1 MDWYGPDKATFGDRL
16 VAAREKSNL
25 SQQDLAKRL
34 GVKSSTIKSWEN
46 DNSEPRANRLS
57 MLAGLLN
64 VSITWLIS
72 AEGSGVE
79 APKKM
84 DEMPDDLHEVLKE
97 LTALR
102 LNLLK
107 NVDRINNIEKKL
119 RASGK
124 LNQPMGELEII
135 RKRLYMRS
143 MRRGTKEM
151 DLILKNFAQL
161 KLHSMSEPEL
171 ENFENLQESLKIF
184 QDEYFF
190 YF

>member
-16 VAAREKSNL
+16 VAAREKANL

-34 GVKSSTIKSWEN
+34 GVKNSTIKSWEN

-79 APKKM
+79 APEKS
-84 DEMPDDLHEVLKE
+84 DEMSNDLLDALKE

-102 LNLLK
+102 VNLLK
-107 NVDRINNIEKKL
+107 NIDRINNIEKKL
-119 RASGK
+119 RKSGK
-124 LNQPMGELEII
+124 LN
-135 RKRLYMRS
+135 
-143 MRRGTKEM
+143 
-151 DLILKNFAQL
+151 
-161 KLHSMSEPEL
+161 
-171 ENFENLQESLKIF
+171 
-184 QDEYFF
+184 
-190 YF
+190 

>member
-16 VAAREKSNL
+16 VAAREKANL

-34 GVKSSTIKSWEN
+34 GVKNSTIKSWEN

-79 APKKM
+79 APEKS
-84 DEMPDDLHEVLKE
+84 DEMSNDLLDAIKE

-102 LNLLK
+102 VNLLK
-107 NVDRINNIEKKL
+107 NIDRINNIEKKL

-124 LNQPMGELEII
+124 LN
-135 RKRLYMRS
+135 
-143 MRRGTKEM
+143 
-151 DLILKNFAQL
+151 
-161 KLHSMSEPEL
+161 
-171 ENFENLQESLKIF
+171 
-184 QDEYFF
+184 
-190 YF
+190 

>member
-16 VAAREKSNL
+16 VAAREKANL

-34 GVKSSTIKSWEN
+34 GVKNSTIKSWEN

-79 APKKM
+79 APEKS
-84 DEMPDDLHEVLKE
+84 DEMSNDLLDALKE

-102 LNLLK
+102 VNLLK
-107 NVDRINNIEKKL
+107 NIDKINNIEKKL

-124 LNQPMGELEII
+124 LN
-135 RKRLYMRS
+135 
-143 MRRGTKEM
+143 
-151 DLILKNFAQL
+151 
-161 KLHSMSEPEL
+161 
-171 ENFENLQESLKIF
+171 
-184 QDEYFF
+184 
-190 YF
+190 

>member
-16 VAAREKSNL
+16 VAAREKANL

-34 GVKSSTIKSWEN
+34 GVKNSTIKSWED

-79 APKKM
+79 APEKS
-84 DEMPDDLHEVLKE
+84 DEMSNDLLDAIKE

-102 LNLLK
+102 VNLLK
-107 NVDRINNIEKKL
+107 NIDRINNIEKKL
-119 RASGK
+119 RTSGK
-124 LNQPMGELEII
+124 LN
-135 RKRLYMRS
+135 
-143 MRRGTKEM
+143 
-151 DLILKNFAQL
+151 
-161 KLHSMSEPEL
+161 
-171 ENFENLQESLKIF
+171 
-184 QDEYFF
+184 
-190 YF
+190 

>member
-16 VAAREKSNL
+16 VAARENANL

-34 GVKSSTIKSWEN
+34 GVKNSTIKSWEN

-79 APKKM
+79 APEKS
-84 DEMPDDLHEVLKE
+84 DEMSNDLLDTLKE

-102 LNLLK
+102 VNLLK
-107 NVDRINNIEKKL
+107 NIDRINNIEKKL

-124 LNQPMGELEII
+124 LN
-135 RKRLYMRS
+135 
-143 MRRGTKEM
+143 
-151 DLILKNFAQL
+151 
-161 KLHSMSEPEL
+161 
-171 ENFENLQESLKIF
+171 
-184 QDEYFF
+184 
-190 YF
+190 

>member
-1 MDWYGPDKATFGDRL
+1 MDWFGPDKATFGDRL

-34 GVKSSTIKSWEN
+34 GVKNSTIKSWEN

-72 AEGSGVE
+72 AEGSGIE
-79 APKKM
+79 DPIRSH
-84 DEMPDDLHEVLKE
+84 ELPDDLQDSLKE

-102 LNLLK
+102 ISLID
-107 NVDRINNIEKKL
+107 VADRIRILEKKL

-124 LNQPMGELEII
+124 LN
-135 RKRLYMRS
+135 
-143 MRRGTKEM
+143 
-151 DLILKNFAQL
+151 
-161 KLHSMSEPEL
+161 
-171 ENFENLQESLKIF
+171 
-184 QDEYFF
+184 
-190 YF
+190 

>member
-25 SQQDLAKRL
+25 SQQDLEKRL
-34 GVKSSTIKSWEN
+34 GVKSSTIKSWEH

-79 APKKM
+79 APKKI
-84 DEMPDDLHEVLKE
+84 DEMPDDLHEPLKE

-124 LNQPMGELEII
+124 LN
-135 RKRLYMRS
+135 
-143 MRRGTKEM
+143 
-151 DLILKNFAQL
+151 
-161 KLHSMSEPEL
+161 
-171 ENFENLQESLKIF
+171 
-184 QDEYFF
+184 
-190 YF
+190 

>member
-16 VAAREKSNL
+16 VAAREKANL

-34 GVKSSTIKSWEN
+34 GVKNSTIKSWEN

-79 APKKM
+79 APEKS
-84 DEMPDDLHEVLKE
+84 DEMSNDLLDALTE

-102 LNLLK
+102 VNLLN

-119 RASGK
+119 KVSGK
-124 LNQPMGELEII
+124 LN
-135 RKRLYMRS
+135 
-143 MRRGTKEM
+143 
-151 DLILKNFAQL
+151 
-161 KLHSMSEPEL
+161 
-171 ENFENLQESLKIF
+171 
-184 QDEYFF
+184 
-190 YF
+190 

>member
-16 VAAREKSNL
+16 VAAREKANL

-34 GVKSSTIKSWEN
+34 GVKNSTIKSWEN

-79 APKKM
+79 APEKS
-84 DEMPDDLHEVLKE
+84 DEMSNDLLDALKE

-102 LNLLK
+102 VNLLK
-107 NVDRINNIEKKL
+107 NIDRINNIEKKL

-124 LNQPMGELEII
+124 LN
-135 RKRLYMRS
+135 
-143 MRRGTKEM
+143 
-151 DLILKNFAQL
+151 
-161 KLHSMSEPEL
+161 
-171 ENFENLQESLKIF
+171 
-184 QDEYFF
+184 
-190 YF
+190 

>member
-16 VAAREKSNL
+16 VAAREKANL

-34 GVKSSTIKSWEN
+34 GVKNSTIKSWEN

-79 APKKM
+79 APEKS
-84 DEMPDDLHEVLKE
+84 DEMSNDLLDALKE

-102 LNLLK
+102 VNLLK
-107 NVDRINNIEKKL
+107 NIDRINNIEKKL
-119 RASGK
+119 RVSGK
-124 LNQPMGELEII
+124 LN
-135 RKRLYMRS
+135 
-143 MRRGTKEM
+143 
-151 DLILKNFAQL
+151 
-161 KLHSMSEPEL
+161 
-171 ENFENLQESLKIF
+171 
-184 QDEYFF
+184 
-190 YF
+190 

>member
-16 VAAREKSNL
+16 VAAREKANL

-34 GVKSSTIKSWEN
+34 GVKNSTIKSWEN

-79 APKKM
+79 APEKSDGM
-84 DEMPDDLHEVLKE
+84 SNDLLDALKE

-102 LNLLK
+102 VNLLK
-107 NVDRINNIEKKL
+107 NIDRINNIEKKL

-124 LNQPMGELEII
+124 LN
-135 RKRLYMRS
+135 
-143 MRRGTKEM
+143 
-151 DLILKNFAQL
+151 
-161 KLHSMSEPEL
+161 
-171 ENFENLQESLKIF
+171 
-184 QDEYFF
+184 
-190 YF
+190 

>member
-34 GVKSSTIKSWEN
+34 GVKSSTIKSWEH

-72 AEGSGVE
+72 AEGSGVD

-84 DEMPDDLHEVLKE
+84 DETPDDLHEPLKE

-107 NVDRINNIEKKL
+107 NIDRINNIEKKL

-124 LNQPMGELEII
+124 LN
-135 RKRLYMRS
+135 
-143 MRRGTKEM
+143 
-151 DLILKNFAQL
+151 
-161 KLHSMSEPEL
+161 
-171 ENFENLQESLKIF
+171 
-184 QDEYFF
+184 
-190 YF
+190 

>member
-16 VAAREKSNL
+16 VAAREKANL

-34 GVKSSTIKSWEN
+34 GVKNSTIKSWEN

-79 APKKM
+79 APEKS
-84 DEMPDDLHEVLKE
+84 DEMSNDLLDAFKE

-102 LNLLK
+102 VNLLK
-107 NVDRINNIEKKL
+107 NIDRINNIEKKL

-124 LNQPMGELEII
+124 LN
-135 RKRLYMRS
+135 
-143 MRRGTKEM
+143 
-151 DLILKNFAQL
+151 
-161 KLHSMSEPEL
+161 
-171 ENFENLQESLKIF
+171 
-184 QDEYFF
+184 
-190 YF
+190 

>member
-16 VAAREKSNL
+16 VAAREKANL

-34 GVKSSTIKSWEN
+34 GVKNSTIKSWEN

-57 MLAGLLN
+57 MLAGMLN

-79 APKKM
+79 APEKS
-84 DEMPDDLHEVLKE
+84 DEMSNDLLDALKE

-102 LNLLK
+102 VNLLK
-107 NVDRINNIEKKL
+107 NIDRINNIEKKL

-124 LNQPMGELEII
+124 LN
-135 RKRLYMRS
+135 
-143 MRRGTKEM
+143 
-151 DLILKNFAQL
+151 
-161 KLHSMSEPEL
+161 
-171 ENFENLQESLKIF
+171 
-184 QDEYFF
+184 
-190 YF
+190 

>member
-34 GVKSSTIKSWEN
+34 GVKNSTIKSWEN

-72 AEGSGVE
+72 AEGSGIEDSGKSLEV
-79 APKKM
+79 
-84 DEMPDDLHEVLKE
+84 PDDLQQPLKE
-97 LTALR
+97 LKALR
-102 LNLLK
+102 INLIK
-107 NVDRINNIEKKL
+107 IVAKINSIENAL

-124 LNQPMGELEII
+124 L
-135 RKRLYMRS
+135 Y
-143 MRRGTKEM
+143 
-151 DLILKNFAQL
+151 
-161 KLHSMSEPEL
+161 
-171 ENFENLQESLKIF
+171 
-184 QDEYFF
+184 
-190 YF
+190 

>member
-16 VAAREKSNL
+16 VAAREKANL

-34 GVKSSTIKSWEN
+34 GVKNSTIKSWEN

-72 AEGSGVE
+72 AEGSGVA
-79 APKKM
+79 APEKS
-84 DEMPDDLHEVLKE
+84 DEMSNDLLDALKE

-102 LNLLK
+102 VNLLK
-107 NVDRINNIEKKL
+107 NIDRINNIEKKL

-124 LNQPMGELEII
+124 LN
-135 RKRLYMRS
+135 
-143 MRRGTKEM
+143 
-151 DLILKNFAQL
+151 
-161 KLHSMSEPEL
+161 
-171 ENFENLQESLKIF
+171 
-184 QDEYFF
+184 
-190 YF
+190 

>member
-34 GVKSSTIKSWEN
+34 GVKSSTITSWEN

-57 MLAGLLN
+57 MLAGLLT

-84 DEMPDDLHEVLKE
+84 DEMPDDLHEPLKE

-124 LNQPMGELEII
+124 LN
-135 RKRLYMRS
+135 
-143 MRRGTKEM
+143 
-151 DLILKNFAQL
+151 
-161 KLHSMSEPEL
+161 
-171 ENFENLQESLKIF
+171 
-184 QDEYFF
+184 
-190 YF
+190 